1 MKSIEFLTSINNHK
15 IEIPENL
22 LADSNIEHVRVI
34 IQFNEDASEE
44 LLYKK
49 TVQDQFLSG
58 FSEEDSFY
66 DRIL

>member
-1 MKSIEFLTSINNHK
+1 
-15 IEIPENL
+15 
-22 LADSNIEHVRVI
+22 VI

-58 FSEEDSFY
+58 FSEEDSIY

>member
-1 MKSIEFLTSINNHK
+1 MKSIEFLSSNHNHK

-34 IQFNEDASEE
+34 IQFDEDASDE

-49 TVQDQFLSG
+49 TLQDQFLSG